1 MVKAAA
7 FTTIGPR
14 LDYQC
19 IQIIIIIIIIMIIKI
34 YIYFL
39 IITLREIKRTS
50 IRYKKERYIYIYI

>member
-19 IQIIIIIIIIMIIKI
+19 IQIIIIIIIIIMIIKI

-39 IITLREIKRTS
+39 IITLREIKHTY
-50 IRYKKERYIYIYI
+50 IRYKKERYIYI